1 MTTTATEIPTR
12 WADLMDELCNL
23 RPIKT
28 KAAHR
33 RAIAQIRQMI
43 RIKKRTK
50 DQSDYLD
57 SLSGLV
63 EQYEKALYPV
73 PAHDPIGNLEFLMD
87 QHGMNTSDL
96 GKVIGKQGRTARSGN
111 WKALSFQ
118 RPADGSTD
126 IPQIGGRIGEGAA
139 TPQDGAGYP
148 TVLRG
153 GNGAILRF
161 GRHDSDVS

>member
-28 KAAHR
+28 KAAHK

-96 GKVIGKQGRTARSGN
+96 GKVIGSKSMASLILNGKRPMS
-111 WKALSFQ
+111 KATIEKLAKKFHVS
-118 RPADGSTD
+118 PAAFF
-126 IPQIGGRIGEGAA
+126 P
-139 TPQDGAGYP
+139 
-148 TVLRG
+148 
-153 GNGAILRF
+153 AI
-161 GRHDSDVS
+161 